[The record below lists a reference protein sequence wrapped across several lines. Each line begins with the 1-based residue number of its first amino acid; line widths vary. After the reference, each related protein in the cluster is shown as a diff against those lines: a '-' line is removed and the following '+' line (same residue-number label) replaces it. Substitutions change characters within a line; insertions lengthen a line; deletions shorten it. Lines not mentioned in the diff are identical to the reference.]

1 MRPAG
6 AGGGLLTIPTE
17 RPLLEVQ
24 IHADDIRRG
33 VRYVFIQRRHAVVA
47 ALLALLAGGALA
59 MSAALTPQVWR
70 DLRSRHELELQVAQR
85 SQRGERLQ
93 LLLQRMESLSVQV
106 EDLRVRMQKIHMAYG
121 FDSNEW
127 PIQGGFPAVP
137 RVESDSIYAE
147 VVHHGNRL
155 QAQIAEQIQ
164 VLDAFLREVQ
174 DFEAHHQDQ
183 VLTTPSICPLKGHDF
198 VLTSPF
204 GTRRNPFTKEVNFH
218 SGIDLAAPTGTPIYA
233 PAAGEVVFAGRYDL
247 RRSVAW
253 WRFGNLVV
261 LRHGDR
267 FRTIFAHCDEVKVR
281 TGDTVRQ
288 GDVIATVGST
298 GWSTAPHLHYEVRRF
313 IDDLLQPVDPRIY
326 ILDHR
331 WRDEERVL
339 VRARS
344 APDARDYE
352 PLPERLTR

>member
-1 MRPAG
+1 
-6 AGGGLLTIPTE
+6 
-17 RPLLEVQ
+17 
-24 IHADDIRRG
+24 
-33 VRYVFIQRRHAVVA
+33 VRYLFITPRHALA
-47 ALLALLAGGALA
+47 ATGAFLICA
-59 MSAALTPQVWR
+59 AALTSAAALVPVVWS
-70 DLRSRHELELQVAQR
+70 DLRVRHELDLQLAQR
-85 SQRGERLQ
+85 SQQGERLQ
-93 LLLQRMESLSVQV
+93 SLVQRLEALSLQT
-106 EDLRVRMQKIHMAYG
+106 EDVRLRMQKIHLAYG

-127 PIQGGFPAVP
+127 PIQGGYPTVP
-137 RVESDSIYAE
+137 RKAPDSIYAE
-147 VVHHGNRL
+147 IVHHGHRL
-155 QAQIAEQIQ
+155 QAQISEQMQ

-174 DFEAHHQDQ
+174 DFEAHHRDQ
-183 VLTTPSICPLKGHDF
+183 VLTTPSISPLRGNDF

-204 GTRRNPFTKEVNFH
+204 GTRRNPFTKAVDFH
-218 SGIDLAAPTGTPIYA
+218 SGLDLAAPTGTPIYA

-298 GWSTAPHLHYEVRRF
+298 GWSTAPHLHYEVRRY
-313 IDDLLQPVDPRIY
+313 IDGEYRPVDPRIY
-326 ILDHR
+326 ILDRR

-352 PLPERLTR
+352 PLTTRLTR